1 MADLSQLTMPPPAA
15 SPQRL
20 QRELLESARQL
31 SAEAA
36 QFAQEW
42 QGHWPDPALAAD
54 LDACVEAIRV
64 LLDRLVA
71 GLGRPEGPAETE
83 VAGLIG
89 ALLGTPTEPGP
100 LRLLQALT
108 HYNQASASLEAQK
121 LLSEVD
127 VLRIQLNAL
136 RTQWQDYLS
145 LLTQLHRASG
155 PQPVL
160 PPQTTDA
167 FVVKPR
173 RRRWGLS
180 APARRGLWET
190 FTTFATLAGV
200 LLVMVGIAYLAVT
213 HQPPAEQSLATTPAP
228 AITAPPAASAP
239 ASTDT
244 PQLAPTDTP
253 PAPPT
258 STTAPQQTATAPV
271 ASGQAQLTLNPAVLL
286 VPCPGG
292 GAGTLQLVNTGMQ
305 PLNWTARA
313 SSRSGGGPGVTLD
326 VAQGQLEPQG
336 SAFINVTA
344 LTQGAQGTI
353 SISYTGATSP
363 TTVTYSVSC

>member
-1 MADLSQLTMPPPAA
+1 MTRPVPAT
-15 SPQRL
+15 SPQQL

-31 SAEAA
+31 SVEAA
-36 QFAQEW
+36 QFAREW
-42 QGHWPDPALAAD
+42 QGHWPDPALAAA
-54 LDACVEAIRV
+54 LDACVEAMRV

-89 ALLGTPTEPGP
+89 ALLGTTTKPGP
-100 LRLLQALT
+100 LRVLQALT
-108 HYNQASASLEAQK
+108 HYDEAPASLEAQK

-145 LLTQLHRASG
+145 LLTQVHRASG
-155 PQPVL
+155 PQSVL

-167 FVVKPR
+167 FVVRPL

-180 APARRGLWET
+180 APARRGLRET

-200 LLVMVGIAYLAVT
+200 LLVIVAIAYLAVT
-213 HQPPAEQSLATTPAP
+213 HQPPAAQSLATTPAP
-228 AITAPPAASAP
+228 AITAPSAASAP
-239 ASTDT
+239 TDTDT
-244 PQLAPTDTP
+244 PQFAPTDTP
-253 PAPPT
+253 AAPT
-258 STTAPQQTATAPV
+258 STTAPQQTATSPA
-271 ASGQAQLTLNPAVLL
+271 ASGQAQLTVNPTVLL

-305 PLNWTARA
+305 SLNWTARVG
-313 SSRSGGGPGVTLD
+313 SRSGGGPGVTLD

-336 SAFINVTA
+336 SAFINVSA